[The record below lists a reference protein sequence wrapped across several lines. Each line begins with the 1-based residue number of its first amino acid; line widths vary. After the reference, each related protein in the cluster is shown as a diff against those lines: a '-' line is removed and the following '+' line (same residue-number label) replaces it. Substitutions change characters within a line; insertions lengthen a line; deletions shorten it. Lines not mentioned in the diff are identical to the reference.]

1 MSFDDEAMDFA
12 YKCLENTESYCE
24 IGSKKV
30 SIFSSSTSKEQ
41 QQMLSAHDKLHCK
54 SIVADCI
61 LFEAILVFLK
71 QGLTSYVKGGYL
83 LRKAYKMYEKIVEET
98 EQLCKLPSPI
108 SKSDMPSPLD
118 KHVGTSVYDKETA
131 KSSGRDSKGEDDT
144 LLVEDSLMSMHIGF
158 AGLSIDSIKEKREVC
173 PLEGEPGDGRREGR
187 MCDYVLS
194 LQMEQPL
201 TERAE

>member
-12 YKCLENTESYCE
+12 YKCLETTESYCE
-24 IGSKKV
+24 VGSKKV
-30 SIFSSSTSKEQ
+30 TIFSSSASKEQ

-83 LRKAYKMYEKIVEET
+83 LRKAYKMYEKIFDDT

-108 SKSDMPSPLD
+108 SKSDMPSPVD

-131 KSSGRDSKGEDDT
+131 KPCGTDSKVEDEA
-144 LLVEDSLMSMHIGF
+144 LLVQESLASMHIGF
-158 AGLSIDSIKEKREVC
+158 AGMPVGNIKEEEDV
-173 PLEGEPGDGRREGR
+173 
-187 MCDYVLS
+187 
-194 LQMEQPL
+194 QPL
-201 TERAE
+201 DGEQGEGWRSG